1 MRPVSSI
8 RQARHLPNSRFAL
21 TEEQREAQVFFSRFF
36 FVAAMHVVLALLL
49 YRFRPA
55 LPTVYVILVFLAGLF
70 TLRDKTPTRL
80 VYMCTYIA
88 SAELLWRMTKA
99 NVFWETGKY
108 LLVLLMFLGAIR
120 WQTRLQGV
128 GILYFALLIPGVIIT
143 LGILDLG
150 TARESIS
157 FNLSGPLALATG
169 VAFLG
174 GIHFNRQQVGKALLI
189 GLLPIVSI
197 ATLVAR
203 STLSAQRISFL
214 IESNFTT
221 SGGFG
226 PNQVSAILSLGVL
239 LCILYLFIANPTGIR
254 WWMIVSVSGVLLLQ
268 SVLTF
273 SRGGLLNLVFAIPVA
288 MFFFTQN
295 GGKEMR
301 RILLLT
307 VILSVLA
314 WWAVPSLNKYTNGA
328 LQVRYEEL
336 DTTGR
341 AQLIQADLQT
351 WRENPIFGIGVSL
364 SGENRGYEFGADYYV
379 NTHTEYS
386 RLLAE
391 HGMFGVAAIFIL
403 AIMFLSGLHRAK
415 GGLAKGVLA
424 GMMIWSMVEMVHAAM
439 RIAAISYI
447 FPLAFV
453 VMNMDHDHETSSA
466 SIK

>member
-8 RQARHLPNSRFAL
+8 RQARYLPSSRFIL
-21 TEEQREAQVFFSRFF
+21 TEEQREVQVFFSRFF
-36 FVAAMHVVLALLL
+36 LAAVLHVVLALLL

-55 LPTVYVILVFLAGLF
+55 LPTVYVILVFLAGLS
-70 TLRDKTPTRL
+70 TLRDKSPVRL

-108 LLVLLMFLGAIR
+108 LLVLLMVLGAIR
-120 WQTRLQGV
+120 WQTRLHGL

-174 GIHFNRQQVGKALLI
+174 GIHLNRGQVGRMLLI
-189 GLLPIVSI
+189 GLLPIISI
-197 ATLVAR
+197 SALVAR

-239 LCILYLFIANPTGIR
+239 LCILYLFVANPTGIR
-254 WWMIVSVSGVLLLQ
+254 WWITVSISGVLLLQ

-273 SRGGLLNLVFAIPVA
+273 SRGGLLNLVFAIPIA

-295 GGKEMR
+295 GGREMR

-307 VILSVLA
+307 VILSILA
-314 WWAVPSLNKYTNGA
+314 WWTLPSLNEYTNGA

-351 WRENPIFGIGVSL
+351 WRENPILGIGVSL

-403 AIMFLSGLHRAK
+403 VIMFLSGLHRAK

-439 RIAAISYI
+439 RIAAISCI
-447 FPLAFV
+447 FALALV
-453 VMNMDHDHETSSA
+453 VINMDHDNETTPA
-466 SIK
+466 FIQ

>member
-1 MRPVSSI
+1 MRPISSI
-8 RQARHLPNSRFAL
+8 RQARYLPNSRFAL
-21 TEEQREAQVFFSRFF
+21 TTEQREVQAFFSRFF
-36 FVAAMHVVLALLL
+36 WAAFFHVVLALLL

-55 LPTVYVILVFLAGLF
+55 LPTVYVILVFLAGLS
-70 TLRDKTPTRL
+70 TLRDKTPVRL

-108 LLVLLMFLGAIR
+108 LLVLLMVLGAIR
-120 WQTRLQGV
+120 WQTRLQGR

-174 GIHFNRQQVGKALLI
+174 GIHLNRQQVGKMLLI
-189 GLLPIVSI
+189 GLLPIISI
-197 ATLVAR
+197 AALVAR

-239 LCILYLFIANPTGIR
+239 LCILYLFVANPTGIR
-254 WWMIVSVSGVLLLQ
+254 WWITVSMSGVLLLQ

-273 SRGGLLNLVFAIPVA
+273 SRGGLLNLVFAVPIA

-307 VILSVLA
+307 IILSILI
-314 WWAVPSLNKYTNGA
+314 WWTVPSLNEYTNGA
-328 LQVRYEEL
+328 LQLRYEEL

-341 AQLIQADLQT
+341 TQLIQADLQT

-391 HGMFGVAAIFIL
+391 HGMFGVAAIFMLIS
-403 AIMFLSGLHRAK
+403 MVLSGLYRTR

-439 RIAAISYI
+439 RVAAISYI
-447 FPLAFV
+447 FALPFV
-453 VMNMDHDHETSSA
+453 VMNMTDDNETPSA
-466 SIK
+466 SGK